1 MPDPEWLMGKRDKNS
16 KKQEERIAEELGGKR
31 VPASGAIR
39 SKYRGSEGYDVK
51 SDDYAMELKITDKK
65 SIGLKL
71 EWLEKIVQ
79 KANDRGKIPM
89 MVLSYKKAEFPTPA
103 DWVVIPMDLFKKV
116 MKGDKN
122 EK

>member
-1 MPDPEWLMGKRDKNS
+1 MKYLLFFINWVLSILFAIFALSLFANDDWLRS
-16 KKQEERIAEELGGKR
+16 VIILVIVLLLLPPSRRI
-31 VPASGAIR
+31 
-39 SKYRGSEGYDVK
+39 
-51 SDDYAMELKITDKK
+51 
-65 SIGLKL
+65 
-71 EWLEKIVQ
+71 LEKIVQ

-89 MVLSYKKAEFPTPA
+89 MVLSYKKAECPTPA